1 MTGGNFFY
9 SAEPDEKALPYVL
22 GRIGEELIIFASDY
36 PHGGSAFT
44 GDLLGRRDLSEHAK
58 TKILRENG
66 IRLLGEEIDAAEYE
80 SDLQSAS

>member
-22 GRIGEELIIFASDY
+22 ERIGEELIIFASDY

-44 GDLLGRRDLSEHAK
+44 GDLLGRRDVSERAK

-66 IRLLGEEIDAAEYE
+66 IRLLGQETHMLDYE
-80 SDLQSAS
+80 NHLRSAS